1 MMHALKLVIAVVAF
15 SVLEAC
21 PEPVEGKAEQAPAQ
35 TQDGP
40 YAFTTYEAF
49 DDFAA
54 AHLAP
59 RSADT
64 TYVVN
69 FWATWCG
76 PCVKE
81 LPYFE
86 QLHAAGQHEGQPVH
100 VTLVTIDLA
109 MAYET
114 SLLPFLEKQQLQ
126 AEVVGLR
133 DGDANAWIDRVDP
146 SWSGAIPITVFL
158 RGEQRTFFEKAYHS
172 YAELVADLPN

>member
-1 MMHALKLVIAVVAF
+1 MLLRALLFIGLLAAF
-15 SVLEAC
+15 AKTPVLA
-21 PEPVEGKAEQAPAQ
+21 QA
-35 TQDGP
+35 D
-40 YAFTTYEAF
+40 TTYGFVTYEHF

-54 AHLAP
+54 DYLKA
-59 RSADT
+59 RSHDT
-64 TYVVN
+64 TYVIN

-86 QLHAAGQHEGQPVH
+86 QLHARGEHKGQPVH

-109 MAYET
+109 MAYSN
-114 SLLPFLEKQQLQ
+114 SLLPFLDKHKLQ

-146 SWSGAIPITVFL
+146 SWSGAIPITLFL
-158 RGEQRTFFEKAYHS
+158 RGDQRIFHEKAYHS
-172 YAELVADLPN
+172 FDELVADLPN